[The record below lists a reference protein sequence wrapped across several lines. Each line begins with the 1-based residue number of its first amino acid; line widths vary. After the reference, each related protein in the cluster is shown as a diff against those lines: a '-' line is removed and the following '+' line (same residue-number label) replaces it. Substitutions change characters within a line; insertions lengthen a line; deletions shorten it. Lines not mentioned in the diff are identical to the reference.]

1 MTWGTALQ
9 SPNFES
15 QNCSLLVAASASQNK
30 RRTADNYTPAILQ
43 AWLRYMDAPYCQNW
57 ASNRHIWADDRIKS
71 GIGFFGVVHRPKQ
84 YIYHTITTPYF
95 GDKSTKNPLELL
107 HLKPEAA

>member
-15 QNCSLLVAASASQNK
+15 QNRGLLVAASASQNK
-30 RRTADNYTPAILQ
+30 EGPQTTTPLQSFRRGSDYI
-43 AWLRYMDAPYCQNW
+43 DAPYCQNW
-57 ASNRHIWADDRIKS
+57 TSDRHIWADDRIKS

-84 YIYHTITTPYF
+84 YIYIIP
-95 GDKSTKNPLELL
+95 
-107 HLKPEAA
+107 